1 LISAAFKLTQSYR
14 ATFGVSMA
22 RISFHSED
30 IAFVLPQKRLHKQWI
45 EQIAL
50 SHGKTVGELTY
61 VFCSDEYLL
70 EMNKTYLQHDYYT
83 DIITFDYSQANEI
96 SGDLFISIPRV
107 KENALKI
114 GVSLQ
119 NELQRV
125 VIHGVLHLCGFKDKK
140 KEQAQLMRKM
150 EEKALLSFPQK

>member
-1 LISAAFKLTQSYR
+1 
-14 ATFGVSMA
+14 MA
-22 RISFHSED
+22 RISFHNED
-30 IAFVLPQKRLHKQWI
+30 IAFVLPQKRLYKQWI
-45 EQIAL
+45 EQIVL

-83 DIITFDYSQANEI
+83 DIITFDYSEDNI
-96 SGDLFISIPRV
+96 IGGDLFISVDRV
-107 KENALKI
+107 KDNALKI

-140 KEQAQLMRKM
+140 NQDIEMMRKM
-150 EEKALLSFPQK
+150 EEKALLSFPQKR

>member
-1 LISAAFKLTQSYR
+1 
-14 ATFGVSMA
+14 MA
-22 RISFHSED
+22 RISFHNED

-45 EQIAL
+45 EQIVL

-83 DIITFDYSQANEI
+83 DIITFDYSQGAEI
-96 SGDLFISIPRV
+96 SGDLFISLPRV
-107 KENALKI
+107 KENASKI
-114 GVSLQ
+114 GVPLQ

-140 KEQAQLMRKM
+140 KKDVELMRKM
-150 EEKALLSFPQK
+150 EEKALLAFPQKR

>member
-1 LISAAFKLTQSYR
+1 VFKLTQPYQ
-14 ATFGVSMA
+14 ATFGVNMA
-22 RISFHSED
+22 RISFHNED

-70 EMNKTYLQHDYYT
+70 EMNKAYLQHDYYT
-83 DIITFDYSQANEI
+83 DIITFDYSHDNEV

-107 KENALKI
+107 KENALKN

-140 KEQAQLMRKM
+140 KSEVEMMRKM